1 MRKIKRGISVPRQPF
16 YKIAFRRACE
26 KTFQILQDARMG
38 AAQCVIFLAAIFFV
52 VAFSDCVSLLYSFT
66 KQRRFF
72 LWVCVYMC
80 LETRNS
86 SAPLITSCWQREI
99 KGPFIF
105 SSVIQTQHTRIST
118 VVMGRNLNWAGTL
131 LFSLLLSHAQ
141 CRRKIPPPDI
151 IRTARCGQI
160 MSPKRTRE
168 TGNCDTSS

>member
-1 MRKIKRGISVPRQPF
+1 
-16 YKIAFRRACE
+16 
-26 KTFQILQDARMG
+26 MG
-38 AAQCVIFLAAIFFV
+38 AAQCVIFLRQ
-52 VAFSDCVSLLYSFT
+52 S
-66 KQRRFF
+66 F
-72 LWVCVYMC
+72 LWLRFLIAFLCSIHSPSSGGSFFEFACIYV

-141 CRRKIPPPDI
+141 CRKIPPPDI
-151 IRTARCGQI
+151 MCTARCGQI
-160 MSPKRTRE
+160 MSPMRRRTRE